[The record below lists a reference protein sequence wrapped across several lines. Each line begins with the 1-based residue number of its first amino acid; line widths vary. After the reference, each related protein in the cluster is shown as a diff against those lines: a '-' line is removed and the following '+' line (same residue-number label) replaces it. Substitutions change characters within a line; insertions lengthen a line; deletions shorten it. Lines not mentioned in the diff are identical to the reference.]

1 MSDPNHDDYDANA
14 EECMNWQYY
23 YLSEGK
29 SRQVLIAWLTARPQ
43 DANLIVGDILKFL
56 QTERLFL
63 EDDRKPLGSFEK
75 QDIYNM
81 YVNGDFMGFGKI
93 DGWDKLLSKKKI
105 YEISKAFPEYL
116 GKESRLENIISEQK
130 AKRPKK

>member
-1 MSDPNHDDYDANA
+1 MSDPNHDNYDANA

-43 DANLIVGDILKFL
+43 DANLIVDDILKFL

-93 DGWDKLLSKKKI
+93 DGWDKLLSKKRFMK
-105 YEISKAFPEYL
+105 SLKHSRSTL
-116 GKESRLENIISEQK
+116 GKSLALK
-130 AKRPKK
+130 TL